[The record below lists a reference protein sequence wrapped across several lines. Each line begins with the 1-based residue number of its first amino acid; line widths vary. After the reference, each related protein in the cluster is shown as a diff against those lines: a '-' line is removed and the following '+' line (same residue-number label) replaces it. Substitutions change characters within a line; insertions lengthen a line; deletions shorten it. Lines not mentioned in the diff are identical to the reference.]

1 MPGVRTTHREYDQYT
16 PVWQQCDDVIDGQRA
31 MHKAGERYLP
41 KLTDETDTA
50 YKARVKQTDFFNAS
64 WRTIAGLV
72 GMAFRKDPA
81 VEVPAAIEPYL
92 DNIDL
97 AGTTLYTFAKEV
109 CEEVLEYGR
118 LGLLVDHPPMPENV
132 TAITQAMAER
142 IGLRPTLKKYGPEHI
157 INWRY
162 STVGNATVLTMV
174 VLKEQA
180 EIAKSE
186 FEYDTEDRYRVL
198 DLDERGQYRQRVY
211 RIDDKGRDELVEGPI
226 YPQMNGRALDFIP
239 FTILGTNG
247 AALECDEPPLID
259 LIDANIAHYQV
270 NSSYRNGLH
279 FIALPT
285 ACFFGVTEDE
295 TSGGIYIGARRA
307 LAFRD
312 PNASASFLE
321 FKGDG
326 IPSIERAL
334 KDIEQ
339 RMAILG
345 ARMLADETTQVETL
359 GATQIKRTGENS
371 VLASIVIGVSQV
383 LTKALEVMRDWA
395 GASGEVKFEIS
406 REFLPAGMDPA
417 KMRELLAAWQ
427 SGAISFEDYFLNMQ
441 QADIIRA
448 EKTFEEH
455 QEQVDAQ
462 GVVMP
467 ALSGSVA
474 AA

>member
-1 MPGVRTTHREYDQYT
+1 MSGVRTTHREYDEYAE
-16 PVWQQCDDVIDGQRA
+16 VWRTCDDVVDGQRA

-41 KLTDETDTA
+41 KLTEEGSDA
-50 YKARVKQTDFFNAS
+50 YKARVKQTDFYNAT

-72 GMAFRKDPA
+72 GMAFRKDPT
-81 VEVPAAIEPYL
+81 VEVPAAIEPYMA
-92 DNIDL
+92 NIDL

-118 LGLLVDHPPMPENV
+118 MGLLVDHPPMPENV
-132 TAITQAMAER
+132 AAITQAMAER

-162 STVGNATVLTMV
+162 ATIGNATVLAMV
-174 VLKEQA
+174 VLKEEA

-186 FEYDTEDRYRVL
+186 FEFDEEDRYRVL
-198 DLDERGQYRQRVY
+198 DLDENGQYRQRVY

-226 YPQMNGRALDFIP
+226 YPQMNGRALGFIP
-239 FTILGTNG
+239 FYIIGTNG
-247 AALECDEPPLID
+247 MALECDEPPLID
-259 LIDANIAHYQV
+259 LIYANIAHYQV
-270 NSSYRNGLH
+270 NSSYRSGLH

-285 ACFFGVTEDE
+285 ACFFGATEDE
-295 TSGGIYIGARRA
+295 TNGGIYLGSRRA

-312 PNASASFLE
+312 PNANASFLE

-334 KDIEQ
+334 QGIEQ
-339 RMAILG
+339 RMAVLG
-345 ARMLADETTQVETL
+345 ARMLADETSQVETL

-383 LTKALEVMRDWA
+383 LTRALEVMRDWS
-395 GASGEVKFEIS
+395 GASGEVKFGIS

-441 QADIIRA
+441 SADIIRA

-455 QEQVDAQ
+455 REQVDSQ
-462 GVVMP
+462 GLAMP
-467 ALSGSVA
+467 APSATVA
-474 AA
+474 A